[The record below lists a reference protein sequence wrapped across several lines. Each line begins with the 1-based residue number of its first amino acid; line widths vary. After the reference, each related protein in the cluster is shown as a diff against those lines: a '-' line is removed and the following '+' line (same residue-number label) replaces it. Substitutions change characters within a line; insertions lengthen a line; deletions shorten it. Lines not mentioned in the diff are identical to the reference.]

1 MDHLAHVSPLPLL
14 FFLPLPQLTML
25 LLLLLR
31 PFPYSCPCCCCSWL
45 CTCLRSA
52 RAPLLR
58 RIAVLEGHSGYSFA
72 DSPLGRLGLL
82 HGEAA
87 RHHDWHHKVPT
98 KNFGSIMWDELCG
111 TIDPRSQRQH

>member
-1 MDHLAHVSPLPLL
+1 MSM
-14 FFLPLPQLTML
+14 FRL
-25 LLLLLR
+25 LLLLPLLPLLLALHSLHLPRNCLR
-31 PFPYSCPCCCCSWL
+31 P
-45 CTCLRSA
+45 A
-52 RAPLLR
+52 RAPRPR